1 MTSVMN
7 IPEWPRRSGGV
18 SPGTPESSSGLTLLG
33 PRPSSA
39 PLGTGVRYMGRFSVA
54 I

>member
-18 SPGTPESSSGLTLLG
+18 SPGTSESAAGSTSSAAGD
-33 PRPSSA
+33 SA